1 MMRERSTNG
10 SVTNFNMNFELNFIV
25 LFPKSFL
32 LGIGYMEPE
41 PKFEYEEINFYL
53 GIIQIQYRWQ

>member
-1 MMRERSTNG
+1 MT
-10 SVTNFNMNFELNFIV
+10 ELNIII

-41 PKFEYEEINFYL
+41 ENFEYEEINIFL
-53 GIIQIQYRWQ
+53 GLIQIQIRW